1 MIWKNEAEFIEGN
14 NMKIYVNYNDNRW
27 KKYDIDFVRVANSV
41 VDKKYTNA
49 EISIVLTNDDEIH
62 ALNKKYRNIDKPT
75 NVLSFELEDDIL
87 LGDIYIA
94 LDTVAREAKEANIS
108 IEDHTAHMIVHG
120 VLHLLGYDH
129 IKEEE
134 AKVMEAKEIKILK
147 KIGIKNPY
155 ATDSCIYSDSSC
167 CPGSKIFSFFKKIKI
182 RKNSLEQYVLLALLG
197 VGASLGFA
205 PFYMWWVTLL
215 SIACAYKLIIRSNNS
230 KDGLIKNFLRALPF
244 SATYSMCMFWWVL
257 HSIYVVPEL
266 TAQFAIWTIPAL
278 LGIGVVGGIIFAIPF
293 VVISC
298 MRTIPACRAILF
310 ATIWAFVLWLREWL
324 CTGFPWNPIANITMP
339 FPIVANSMAF
349 WGAIGLSFVI
359 IGTIV
364 SLVEA
369 LSNKESKTCWMVFGV
384 FSLLF
389 FIGILLG
396 ENNMKIS
403 QNDSFVSPVVRIVQP
418 AQSAVQKA
426 SHSRIEAL
434 KNAEENIKNLILLAS
449 DKNKPDLIVF
459 PETSYPLV
467 VVKDDVM
474 PIATALDANV
484 LIGTT
489 FYDNGGMYNSMLV
502 VSSDGVIQ
510 DIYSKSHLVPFGEY
524 RPFGDIIP
532 TPGQLSAGQGPK
544 VMSINLDNK
553 NFSFVPAIC
562 YEIIFSDSLFPK
574 ENLHIDAIINIT
586 NDTWFGKTPG
596 TYQHLD
602 MVRRYAIESG
612 VPIIRANYSGISAF
626 VAANGEIISSL
637 PIGQAGYLDG
647 FVWGAHN
654 TLYRTIG
661 RNGWVIIILV
671 FSCLLMTSVY
681 ALKKHK

>member
-1 MIWKNEAEFIEGN
+1 
-14 NMKIYVNYNDNRW
+14 
-27 KKYDIDFVRVANSV
+27 
-41 VDKKYTNA
+41 
-49 EISIVLTNDDEIH
+49 
-62 ALNKKYRNIDKPT
+62 
-75 NVLSFELEDDIL
+75 
-87 LGDIYIA
+87 
-94 LDTVAREAKEANIS
+94 
-108 IEDHTAHMIVHG
+108 
-120 VLHLLGYDH
+120 
-129 IKEEE
+129 
-134 AKVMEAKEIKILK
+134 
-147 KIGIKNPY
+147 
-155 ATDSCIYSDSSC
+155 
-167 CPGSKIFSFFKKIKI
+167 
-182 RKNSLEQYVLLALLG
+182 
-197 VGASLGFA
+197 
-205 PFYMWWVTLL
+205 
-215 SIACAYKLIIRSNNS
+215 
-230 KDGLIKNFLRALPF
+230 
-244 SATYSMCMFWWVL
+244 
-257 HSIYVVPEL
+257 
-266 TAQFAIWTIPAL
+266 
-278 LGIGVVGGIIFAIPF
+278 
-293 VVISC
+293 
-298 MRTIPACRAILF
+298 
-310 ATIWAFVLWLREWL
+310 
-324 CTGFPWNPIANITMP
+324 
-339 FPIVANSMAF
+339 
-349 WGAIGLSFVI
+349 
-359 IGTIV
+359 
-364 SLVEA
+364 
-369 LSNKESKTCWMVFGV
+369 
-384 FSLLF
+384 
-389 FIGILLG
+389 
-396 ENNMKIS
+396 MKIS

>member
-1 MIWKNEAEFIEGN
+1 M
-14 NMKIYVNYNDNRW
+14 
-27 KKYDIDFVRVANSV
+27 
-41 VDKKYTNA
+41 
-49 EISIVLTNDDEIH
+49 
-62 ALNKKYRNIDKPT
+62 
-75 NVLSFELEDDIL
+75 
-87 LGDIYIA
+87 
-94 LDTVAREAKEANIS
+94 
-108 IEDHTAHMIVHG
+108 
-120 VLHLLGYDH
+120 
-129 IKEEE
+129 
-134 AKVMEAKEIKILK
+134 
-147 KIGIKNPY
+147 
-155 ATDSCIYSDSSC
+155 
-167 CPGSKIFSFFKKIKI
+167 
-182 RKNSLEQYVLLALLG
+182 
-197 VGASLGFA
+197 
-205 PFYMWWVTLL
+205 
-215 SIACAYKLIIRSNNS
+215 
-230 KDGLIKNFLRALPF
+230 
-244 SATYSMCMFWWVL
+244 
-257 HSIYVVPEL
+257 
-266 TAQFAIWTIPAL
+266 
-278 LGIGVVGGIIFAIPF
+278 
-293 VVISC
+293 
-298 MRTIPACRAILF
+298 
-310 ATIWAFVLWLREWL
+310 
-324 CTGFPWNPIANITMP
+324 
-339 FPIVANSMAF
+339 
-349 WGAIGLSFVI
+349 
-359 IGTIV
+359 
-364 SLVEA
+364 
-369 LSNKESKTCWMVFGV
+369 
-384 FSLLF
+384 
-389 FIGILLG
+389 
-396 ENNMKIS
+396 
-403 QNDSFVSPVVRIVQP
+403 
-418 AQSAVQKA
+418 
-426 SHSRIEAL
+426 
-434 KNAEENIKNLILLAS
+434 ILLAS

-681 ALKKHK
+681 AL